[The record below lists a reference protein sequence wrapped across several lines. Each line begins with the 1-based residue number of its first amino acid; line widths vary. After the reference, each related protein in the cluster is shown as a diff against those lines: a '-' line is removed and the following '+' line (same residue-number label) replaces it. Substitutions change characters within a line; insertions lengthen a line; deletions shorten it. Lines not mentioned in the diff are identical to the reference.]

1 MDYTKIKNK
10 WKWKKN
16 DEKYLENK
24 LGPWKY
30 KYKSDIGLGPK
41 YTFGK
46 KLKKFKNPGPGSYNI
61 KTDIFNGPKYT
72 IRLKIKEEEKK
83 IMIIKKLHLY

>member
-1 MDYTKIKNK
+1 MDYPKIKNK

-16 DEKYLENK
+16 GEKYLEK
-24 LGPWKY
+24 ELGPGKY

-61 KTDIFNGPKYT
+61 KTDIKQIYLMDLN
-72 IRLKIKEEEKK
+72 ILSD
-83 IMIIKKLHLY
+83 